1 MGVDDTQPLISH
13 LIELRKRLLNSI
25 IAILV
30 IFLALVYF
38 ANDIYQLVSAPLISK
53 MPVGATMIAT
63 DVASPFF
70 TPIKLTFMVSV
81 ILSVPIILYQVWAF
95 VAPALY
101 KHERRLVVPLLVSS
115 TLLFYIGMA
124 FAYFV
129 VFPLAFGFL
138 THAAPEGVLVST
150 DIRSYLDFVMALF
163 MAFGVS
169 FEVPVAIVLLCWMG
183 VTTPE
188 DLRKKR
194 PYVLVGAF
202 VVGMLLTPPDV
213 FSQTLLAIPM
223 YCLFE
228 VGVFFARFYT
238 GKRLTRDDDAA
249 AEAGS
254 RRAQRRVIPPTARQ
268 GGWHM
273 GAIMFDIGVNLTSSQ
288 FSRDHDEVVARA
300 LAAGVNGML
309 LTGTNLAES
318 QQAQKLASRYSGCWS
333 TAGVHPH
340 DGSSWTPAVAEAIYT
355 LAGEPLVVAIGECG
369 LDFNRNFSTPHEQE
383 VAFSA
388 QLALAAELSMPV
400 FLHCRDAHD
409 RFLTLL
415 KPWLEKL
422 PGAVLHCFTGSRSE
436 VQECLDLGLFIG
448 ITGWVC
454 DERRGLELRELLPAI
469 PAERLLLET
478 DAPYLLPRDLKPKP
492 ASRRNEPAYLPHIL
506 TSVAAWRGEE
516 AQWLEAQTDANVRA
530 LFGVDINGV

>member
-1 MGVDDTQPLISH
+1 
-13 LIELRKRLLNSI
+13 
-25 IAILV
+25 
-30 IFLALVYF
+30 
-38 ANDIYQLVSAPLISK
+38 
-53 MPVGATMIAT
+53 
-63 DVASPFF
+63 
-70 TPIKLTFMVSV
+70 
-81 ILSVPIILYQVWAF
+81 
-95 VAPALY
+95 
-101 KHERRLVVPLLVSS
+101 
-115 TLLFYIGMA
+115 
-124 FAYFV
+124 
-129 VFPLAFGFL
+129 
-138 THAAPEGVLVST
+138 
-150 DIRSYLDFVMALF
+150 
-163 MAFGVS
+163 
-169 FEVPVAIVLLCWMG
+169 
-183 VTTPE
+183 
-188 DLRKKR
+188 
-194 PYVLVGAF
+194 
-202 VVGMLLTPPDV
+202 
-213 FSQTLLAIPM
+213 
-223 YCLFE
+223 
-228 VGVFFARFYT
+228 
-238 GKRLTRDDDAA
+238 
-249 AEAGS
+249 
-254 RRAQRRVIPPTARQ
+254 
-268 GGWHM
+268 M

-355 LAGEPLVVAIGECG
+355 LAGEPQVVAIGECG
-369 LDFNRNFSTPHEQE
+369 LDFNRNFSTPHEQK

-415 KPWLEKL
+415 KPWLEKI

-506 TSVAAWRGEE
+506 ASVAAWRGEE